1 MTLVAAVIAPGDAQ
15 ALGLPEGF
23 STVEQVA
30 GLDGPTALA
39 YAPDGRLFVAEKA
52 GRVRV
57 VGADGRLHPEPVIDI
72 SDHVNSYWDRGLLGI
87 AVDADFATNR
97 SIYLLYVHEANALD
111 PTGAKTSRLTRIR
124 VTSDNELE
132 DPDAPETVLLGS
144 VSQAP
149 CPAPA
154 PTVDCIPADGF
165 SHAIGTVRADPDGTL
180 WLGSGDGTSWRGADP
195 QALRTYDENSLSG
208 KLMHVDREGRGVAG
222 HPFCPTERDLTKVCT
237 KLYAKG
243 FRNPFRFHLRP
254 GAGPVVGDV
263 GWEMREELDV
273 TRRGRSYGWPCY
285 EGTFRTSGYKDMAGC
300 AAQYDAGPTAH
311 DPPSY
316 EYAQAPGDATIVAGP
331 RYEGEQYPAPYRGA
345 WFFGDYSKG
354 LIWRTTID
362 DQGTVAAPTQ
372 FATGFEG
379 GVDLERAPNGDL
391 VYVELRRRGG
401 HGLRPA
407 DRLRQP
413 RAGPRRLRHPGTGH
427 RAARGDPERRG
438 HGRPGRGGDDLRM
451 GSRQRRVRG
460 RDRPVG
466 PPHLCRRGA
475 RGHAHRSRRARS
487 RGERHGRGPR
497 QRDPADRDPARTGR
511 GSASATASRSSSRA
525 PPRTLQDGELGDA
538 ALHWRISIHHGQH
551 THVVEADRTG
561 AETTFTPPGDH
572 DADSALELR
581 LTARDSAG
589 LEDTE
594 SVTLQPET
602 IDLRLESSP
611 PGAALGYAGIDV
623 TAPTLRKA
631 AIGFHPTVSAPGV
644 LERDGRRFA
653 FDHWSDGGERL
664 HEIVIPDAELTLTAV
679 YAPVPDPAPPPPDPA
694 PAPPPPAAPAP
705 PARRRARVTLD
716 ASAGKHPS
724 RRLRG
729 RVTGASGPLG
739 VDLALRL
746 RRTPRGCRWW
756 RRELGRLSTV
766 TRSCDRPVWM
776 KAAVDALRPLAPR
789 PPGPPATRAL
799 RGPDAGE
806 DRVRAPPGRGAC
818 QLRGPDPVGPG
829 PPGAPSGRARARAG
843 RGSRRP
849 GASSCARWRTS
860 RRRGSPATAR
870 RTHRARCPG
879 PPGRSRPPARSCP
892 PRARVRAGARR
903 CVRGGA
909 GSRGCC
915 TGTR

>member
-1 MTLVAAVIAPGDAQ
+1 MFRRIYAVLAVTLVAAVIAPGDAQ

-23 STVEQVA
+23 STVQQVA

-97 SIYLLYVHEANALD
+97 SIYLLYVHEANGLD
-111 PTGAKTSRLTRIR
+111 PTGPKTSRLTRIR
-124 VTSDNELE
+124 VTSDNQLE
-132 DPDAPETVLLGS
+132 DPDAPETVVLGS
-144 VSQAP
+144 VAQAP

-154 PTVDCIPADGF
+154 ATVDCIPADAF

-180 WLGSGDGTSWRGADP
+180 WLGSGDATNWRGADP
-195 QALRTYDENSLSG
+195 QALRTYNEDSLSG
-208 KLMHVDREGRGVAG
+208 KLMHVDRQGRGVAG
-222 HPFCPTERDLTKVCT
+222 HPFCPTERDLTKICT

-263 GWEMREELDV
+263 GWEMREELNV
-273 TRRGRSYGWPCY
+273 TQRGRSYGWPCY
-285 EGTFRTSGYKDMAGC
+285 EGTFKTSGYKDMAGC
-300 AAQYDAGPTAH
+300 AAEYDAGPTAH

-331 RYEGEQYPAPYRGA
+331 RYEAEQYPALYRGA
-345 WFFGDYSKG
+345 WFVGDYSKG
-354 LIWRTTID
+354 LIWRMTID
-362 DQGTVAAPTQ
+362 DQGKVAGVTQ

-391 VYVELRRRGG
+391 VYVSFGG
-401 HGLRPA
+401 EA
-407 DRLRQP
+407 
-413 RAGPRRLRHPGTGH
+413 GTGSVQRIVYGN
-427 RAARGDPERRG
+427 RAPI
-438 HGRPGRGGDDLRM
+438 
-451 GSRQRRVRG
+451 
-460 RDRPVG
+460 PV
-466 PPHLCRRGA
+466 
-475 RGHAHRSRRARS
+475 
-487 RGERHGRGPR
+487 
-497 QRDPADRDPARTGR
+497 
-511 GSASATASRSSSRA
+511 ASATPAEGIAPLDVTLSAEGTTDPDGEAMTYEWDLDSDGSADATGPSVNHTYAAGRRAATLTVRDARGLEASDTVEILASETPPTATLLA
-525 PPRTLQDGELGDA
+525 PGAGSFRYGEPIELKGAATDVQDGELGDA

-572 DADSALELR
+572 DADSALEIR

-594 SVTLQPET
+594 VVTLQPET

-611 PGAALGYAGIDV
+611 PGVELGYAGIDV
-623 TAPTLRKA
+623 TAPALRRA
-631 AIGFHPTVSAPGV
+631 AIGFHPTVSAPDV
-644 LERDGRRFA
+644 FERDGQSFT

-664 HEIVIPDAELTLTAV
+664 HEIVIPDTELTLTAV
-679 YAPVPDPAPPPPDPA
+679 YAPVPEAEPPPPPDPF
-694 PAPPPPAAPAP
+694 PVPPPPAAAPAP
-705 PARRRARVTLD
+705 PAPPAEPRVTLD
-716 ASAGKHPS
+716 ASAGKYPS

-729 RVTGASGPLG
+729 RVTGGSGPLG

-746 RRTPRGCRWW
+746 RRTSKGCRWW

-776 KAAVDALRPLAPR
+776 KTAVDRSGRWRLNLRGRPR
-789 PPGPPATRAL
+789 PGRYAVLTRAKTASA
-799 RGPDAGE
+799 RP
-806 DRVRAPPGRGAC
+806 RVVVRA
-818 QLRGPDPVGPG
+818 
-829 PPGAPSGRARARAG
+829 
-843 RGSRRP
+843 
-849 GASSCARWRTS
+849 SSA
-860 RRRGSPATAR
+860 
-870 RTHRARCPG
+870 
-879 PPGRSRPPARSCP
+879 
-892 PRARVRAGARR
+892 VRIP
-903 CVRGGA
+903 
-909 GSRGCC
+909 
-915 TGTR
+915 